1 MLLRSSSPPVLTTCI
16 PQSSPAVDSSRRLPS
31 KPIALTASSIN
42 KIQRTSPECNMRQMA
57 IPRQKLPSGGVG
69 VRAGG
74 KGFGD
79 WGQGEQSLDEYYQN
93 MIKTYPGDT
102 LLLTNYLKFLVEVRG
117 DLLKAEEY
125 CERAILVK
133 PDDGEV
139 LSMYGDLIWINHGD
153 GARAL
158 YYSHR
163 AAQASPD
170 DYHVLASYAR
180 LEWAAEEEEEEDK
193 AKER

>member
-69 VRAGG
+69 
-74 KGFGD
+74 
-79 WGQGEQSLDEYYQN
+79 
-93 MIKTYPGDT
+93 
-102 LLLTNYLKFLVEVRG
+102 VRG

-180 LEWAAEEEEEEDK
+180 LEWAAGKEEEEEEEDK